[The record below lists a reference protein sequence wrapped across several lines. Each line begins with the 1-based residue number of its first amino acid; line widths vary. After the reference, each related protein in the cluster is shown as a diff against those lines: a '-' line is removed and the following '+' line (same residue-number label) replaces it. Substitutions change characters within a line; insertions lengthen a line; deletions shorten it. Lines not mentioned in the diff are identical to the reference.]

1 MAYRKYANCDFVI
14 RSFKS
19 GPAICRAAFFVQVVI
34 CKPMGEQVRYLLI
47 GGGVSVAHAAVGI
60 REVDPDGSMT
70 IVCKENWFPY
80 DRPPLSKGFLTKD
93 LAPEDVESKDP
104 SFYTEKK
111 IQVLKGTTADKV
123 DCAKKTV
130 HLSNGTDISYEKLL
144 IATGCTPKLP
154 KMPGTDLTGVHVLRT
169 VDDSM
174 AIKADM
180 KEGARAVMIGAGY
193 IGMEVGS
200 GCLTKKVHLTIIEP
214 SAHPWSR
221 FASQQL
227 GDFLRRYYEKHG
239 ATMMMGEQ
247 VAEIL
252 GTGRVT
258 GVKTKSG
265 RELPADMVVVGV
277 GVSQNLD
284 LPKQAGLKMDD
295 KDGVIAD
302 EYFRTSDPN
311 IYVAGDIA
319 AFNDLVLGKRWHAE
333 HYLHGQWTGKQAGR
347 NMAGAAEQY
356 KKVPYFFSDM
366 LDFGMVLRG
375 DPAGGKTSKVFGD
388 IDGVEFVECYAREDG
403 TLAMGMGFS
412 RDSKRQDLYSE
423 RLEKLF
429 TDRVKVDSLT
439 GANFDL

>member
-1 MAYRKYANCDFVI
+1 MA
-14 RSFKS
+14 
-19 GPAICRAAFFVQVVI
+19 
-34 CKPMGEQVRYLLI
+34 EHVRYLLI
-47 GGGVSVAHAAVGI
+47 GGGVAVAHAAVGI
-60 REVDPDGSMT
+60 REVDPDGSAA

-80 DRPPLSKGFLTKD
+80 GRPPLSKGFLTKD
-93 LAPEDVESKDP
+93 LSPEDVESKDP
-104 SFYTEKK
+104 SFYAEKN
-111 IQVLKGTTADKV
+111 IHVHKGTTAEKIDR
-123 DCAKKTV
+123 ATKTV
-130 HLSNGTDISYEKLL
+130 HLSNGTDYNYEKLL

-154 KMPGTDLTGVHVLRT
+154 KMAGIDLKGVHVLRT

-200 GCLTKKVHLTIIEP
+200 GCLNRKMKLTIIEP
-214 SAHPWSR
+214 SAHPWSK
-221 FASQQL
+221 FASQTT

-239 ATMMMGEQ
+239 ATMVFGDQ
-247 VAEIL
+247 VTEIV
-252 GTGRVT
+252 GSGHAS

-265 RELPADMVVVGV
+265 KEISADMVVVGV
-277 GVSQNLD
+277 GVTQNLE
-284 LPKQAGLKMDD
+284 LPKQAGLQIDE

-311 IYVAGDIA
+311 VYVAGDIA

-347 NMAGAAEQY
+347 NMAGANEPY
-356 KKVPYFFSDM
+356 KNVPYFFSDM

-388 IDGVEFVECYAREDG
+388 MDAVEFVECYAKDDG

-429 TDRVKVDSLT
+429 TERAKVDSLSS
-439 GANFDL
+439 ANFDL